1 MKFINLLQ
9 NFVGSINKINSSPV
23 DIDIR
28 VFYLNKNKTT
38 FHIKKIDE
46 DNIPLDIDYW
56 EISLVLEQITNGN
69 EGAPFLYNTINSPN
83 YRIPNEL
90 GLELIENKDKLIG
103 KPLIDGSLKF
113 CEKKLGLALNKFELP
128 GGKIPVPHK
137 QIYYA
142 CSDLLELYYNLTNNI
157 TYPFDVGVDILNIKE
172 NKMSLNDSIDILNT
186 IKDKIVS
193 LGINYEPD
201 IEWRN
206 NFIDKCYKFYDT
218 QNK

>member
-1 MKFINLLQ
+1 M
-9 NFVGSINKINSSPV
+9 
-23 DIDIR
+23 
-28 VFYLNKNKTT
+28 
-38 FHIKKIDE
+38 
-46 DNIPLDIDYW
+46 
-56 EISLVLEQITNGN
+56 
-69 EGAPFLYNTINSPN
+69 
-83 YRIPNEL
+83 
-90 GLELIENKDKLIG
+90 
-103 KPLIDGSLKF
+103 
-113 CEKKLGLALNKFELP
+113 
-128 GGKIPVPHK
+128 
-137 QIYYA
+137 
-142 CSDLLELYYNLTNNI
+142 LELYYNLTNNI